1 MTSLALFILRLTVGG
16 LLAGHGAQKLFGWSG
31 GGGPR
36 GTARYLGSLGIK
48 PAERWAY
55 VAGAAELGGGAITAA
70 GLMNPLGPVA
80 LAGSMGVATVTA
92 HKGKPIW
99 VTQGGAELP
108 VTNLAVLAALAIAG
122 PGALSLDSL
131 FGVRVPWWL
140 SFLAMIGTFGMVAAA
155 STPPETRQLPANTER
170 RSAERDTTEEP
181 ATSPG

>member
-1 MTSLALFILRLTVGG
+1 MTSLALLILRLTVGG

-31 GGGPR
+31 GGGPH
-36 GTARYLGSLGIK
+36 GTAKYLGSLGIR

-55 VAGAAELGGGAITAA
+55 IAGAAELGGGAMTAA

-99 VTQGGAELP
+99 VTKGGAELP
-108 VTNLAVLAALAIAG
+108 VTNLAVLAALTIAG
-122 PGALSLDSL
+122 PGSMSLDSL

-140 SFLAMIGTFGMVAAA
+140 SFLALVGTVGVVAAA
-155 STPPETRQLPANTER
+155 STPRETPQLPANTEPR
-170 RSAERDTTEEP
+170 GAEHETSEQA
-181 ATSPG
+181 ATA